1 MESTNTQTKRRG
13 RPSLNIEWPEND
25 FTVKDVQT
33 ELDSRSVKLSHV
45 SIQLK
50 INRAVEQGSI
60 QRVGTVK
67 QKWVAQLLFI
77 AELRLSHNY

>member
-1 MESTNTQTKRRG
+1 MTLLLRMFK
-13 RPSLNIEWPEND
+13 LNLTAKALA
-25 FTVKDVQT
+25 F
-33 ELDSRSVKLSHV
+33 SHV

-67 QKWVAQLLFI
+67 HRMGRPTVVYRRTKAQ
-77 AELRLSHNY
+77 S